1 MPDDKRPKPTID
13 INAGYGT
20 RPSLSV
26 GQAGP
31 ARDPS
36 LPKPPRSGYGLPG
49 AILAGLFGGIVA
61 AGGFYL
67 ALKQY
72 IPGVSLTD
80 PHMQRQIKELHDRT
94 IALESAV
101 RQARPA
107 PAGGFPAASQGPEG
121 MNEIRSRLD
130 GMVNAGRDLDRAM
143 QALAEKMQA
152 LESQTGGGGASKNDV
167 RGEIA
172 AQTAPLG
179 QRLASAERELEAL
192 IRAQNERQ
200 SDSRTAALT
209 LALTNLKRAI
219 SDGRPFAGELAAAE
233 TLSAA
238 KLPISQL
245 SPYKDAGFA
254 SLSEL
259 QAEFANAS
267 QKTIEKYHGSKSNGF
282 MGEVLSRAKSAIQI
296 RPADSTGSAVE
307 AILGRMSTA
316 LKSSDLKG
324 ALFEGAAL
332 EDPPQEMKDWL
343 GKAQARAAADD
354 AVRRTD
360 QELLAALTKAT
371 GRRQ

>member
-13 INAGYGT
+13 INAGYGS
-20 RPSLSV
+20 RPALPGS
-26 GQAGP
+26 QA
-31 ARDPS
+31 AAKEAS
-36 LPKPPRSGYGLPG
+36 FSKPRRSGPG
-49 AILAGLFGGIVA
+49 ISGTVLAGLLGGIAA
-61 AGGFYL
+61 AGGLYL
-67 ALKQY
+67 ASKQN
-72 IPGVSLTD
+72 IAGVSLTD
-80 PHMQRQIKELHDRT
+80 PYIQRQIRELQDRT
-94 IALESAV
+94 ASLESAA
-101 RQARPA
+101 RQPRPA
-107 PAGGFPAASQGPEG
+107 QAGSYPTASQGPESI
-121 MNEIRSRLD
+121 NEMRSRLD
-130 GMVNAGRDLDRAM
+130 GMVNAGRDLDRAV
-143 QALAEKMQA
+143 QTLSEKIQA
-152 LESQTGGGGASKNDV
+152 LEAQAGGGGASKSDV

-233 TLSAA
+233 TLSAG

-245 SPYKDAGFA
+245 SPYKDAGVA
-254 SLSEL
+254 SLAEL
-259 QAEFANAS
+259 QAEFTNAS
-267 QKTIEKYHGSKSNGF
+267 QKTIEKHYGSKSNGF

-296 RPADSTGSAVE
+296 KPADSTGSAVE

-316 LKSSDLKG
+316 LKSGDLKS
-324 ALFEGAAL
+324 ALLEGAAL
-332 EDPPQEMKDWL
+332 DDPPQEMKDWL

>member
-13 INAGYGT
+13 IHAGYGS
-20 RPSLSV
+20 RLAYPGS
-26 GQAGP
+26 QAASAMDASP
-31 ARDPS
+31 
-36 LPKPPRSGYGLPG
+36 PKPRRSGAGFAGIL
-49 AILAGLFGGIVA
+49 LAGLIGGMLTA
-61 AGGFYL
+61 SSFYL
-67 ALKQY
+67 ALKQN
-72 IPGVSLTD
+72 IPGFSLTD
-80 PHMQRQIKELHDRT
+80 PHIQRQIKELQDRT
-94 IALESAV
+94 TALESAV
-101 RQARPA
+101 RAGRPA
-107 PAGGFPAASQGPEG
+107 PASGYPAASQGPEG
-121 MNEIRSRLD
+121 LNEVRSRLD
-130 GMVNAGRDLDRAM
+130 GMVDAGRDLDRSV
-143 QALAEKMQA
+143 QALSEKIQA
-152 LESQTGGGGASKNDV
+152 LESQTGGGGPSKSDI
-167 RGEIA
+167 RGEVA

-179 QRLASAERELEAL
+179 QRLATAERELEAL

-245 SPYKDAGFA
+245 SPYKDAGVS
-254 SLSEL
+254 SLAEL

-267 QKTIEKYHGSKSNGF
+267 QKTIEKYHGSKTNGF

-296 RPADSTGSAVE
+296 RPADNTGSAVE
-307 AILGRMSTA
+307 AILGRMSA
-316 LKSSDLKG
+316 SLKSGDLKG